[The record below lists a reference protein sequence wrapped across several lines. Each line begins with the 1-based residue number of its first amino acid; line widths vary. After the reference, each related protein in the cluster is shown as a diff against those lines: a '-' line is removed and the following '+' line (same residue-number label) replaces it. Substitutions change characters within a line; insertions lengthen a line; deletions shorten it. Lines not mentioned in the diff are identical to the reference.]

1 MTTTTTFKHKK
12 IDKSVIHNGLNGFN
26 GWVGGSRTANL
37 CRAFPRSSIAC
48 SLRRWRALD
57 IHHCPSRGSIW
68 RCFRH
73 LTPMMAMAWSGW
85 CRVQMSLHSLSAV
98 DNYRKA
104 LNLKNTTNRAG
115 KENGDEERRMSW
127 NNGTQ
132 SKWYHS
138 FACCFFSLRERA
150 PANVIGLCRIRTFF
164 VAGAWSRNYQVN
176 KPTRWHWSQQFWCR
190 WVRTTTRIRIS
201 IVDDIV
207 TASQEKCIVDQ
218 QRVFRWIF
226 KCLCEWV
233 VKLKFKLQREIRKM
247 VD

>member
-26 GWVGGSRTANL
+26 GWVGGSRTASL

-48 SLRRWRALD
+48 SPRRWRALD

-115 KENGDEERRMSW
+115 KENGDGGREECRETMVHRVNDIIVLLAVFFTSRARTSERNRIVQNPYILRRW
-127 NNGTQ
+127 CT
-132 SKWYHS
+132 
-138 FACCFFSLRERA
+138 
-150 PANVIGLCRIRTFF
+150 
-164 VAGAWSRNYQVN
+164 VA
-176 KPTRWHWSQQFWCR
+176 KLWSQQ
-190 WVRTTTRIRIS
+190 TYPM
-201 IVDDIV
+201 
-207 TASQEKCIVDQ
+207 A
-218 QRVFRWIF
+218 
-226 KCLCEWV
+226 
-233 VKLKFKLQREIRKM
+233 LKSTVLMSLSSNDHSNSYQHRRRHRHRQPRKM
-247 VD
+247 HRRSAESFPMDIQMSLWVSRQIEV

>member
-1 MTTTTTFKHKK
+1 
-12 IDKSVIHNGLNGFN
+12 
-26 GWVGGSRTANL
+26 
-37 CRAFPRSSIAC
+37 
-48 SLRRWRALD
+48 
-57 IHHCPSRGSIW
+57 
-68 RCFRH
+68 
-73 LTPMMAMAWSGW
+73 MAWSGW

-104 LNLKNTTNRAG
+104 LNLKNTNRAG
-115 KENGDEERRMSW
+115 KENGDGGREWCRETMAHRENDIMVLL
-127 NNGTQ
+127 
-132 SKWYHS
+132 
-138 FACCFFSLRERA
+138 AVFSLRERA

-164 VAGAWSRNYQVN
+164 VAGARSRNCQVN

-207 TASQEKCIVDQ
+207 TASQEKCIVNQ

-233 VKLKFKLQREIRKM
+233 VKLKLELQRDKR
-247 VD
+247 DDW